1 LQDTSSQSIDGTK
14 EVTQEHNVQAQ
25 LDKYNKEQA
34 AKLAEHNE
42 KLLKYHRK
50 YPSRKKTVDHGPSDV
65 PAKSSEE
72 CSAPGSPKKKFRL
85 AVAKIS
91 FSRASLEQIPTGRS
105 PRRSP
110 HIVSTRQCSNLRSNL
125 SDHHASTLGSK
136 SLKRRRIVDE
146 TYVPDNDDDDVFAEE
161 ASVPAAGKVLCLYF
175 YTLLNLFVCF
185 LFFVFFV

>member
-1 LQDTSSQSIDGTK
+1 VFDDTPLRASSVVGGVCAQSVHRSFGPIFDRTPLQQKIPDGGSSHAPNNYDDECTPVLQDTSSQSIDGMK

-50 YPSRKKTVDHGPSDV
+50 YPSRKKTADHGPSDV

-91 FSRASLEQIPTGRS
+91 F
-105 PRRSP
+105 
-110 HIVSTRQCSNLRSNL
+110 
-125 SDHHASTLGSK
+125 
-136 SLKRRRIVDE
+136 
-146 TYVPDNDDDDVFAEE
+146 
-161 ASVPAAGKVLCLYF
+161 
-175 YTLLNLFVCF
+175 
-185 LFFVFFV
+185 